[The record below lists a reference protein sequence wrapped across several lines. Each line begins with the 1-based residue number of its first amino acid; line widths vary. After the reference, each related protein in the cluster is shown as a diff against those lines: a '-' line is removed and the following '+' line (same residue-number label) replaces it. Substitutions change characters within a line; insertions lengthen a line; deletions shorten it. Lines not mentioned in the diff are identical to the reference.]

1 MATKDLLS
9 TGSFPGSCVR
19 GVTSQPTMARV
30 VCWGREKRGLHAAW
44 TWRRKRLRNT
54 HVVKISVPWLYP
66 PPPFPTF
73 PIPIISIYPWLFIQG
88 VRFMDVFL
96 TMRTSRL
103 VTRGLVC
110 VVVYDDWLFAFSIR
124 EPRYLSSH
132 SYSLTNMH
140 LIGHSIHICICMH
153 SHLYNTQAHSPWP
166 IPVVIQTALN
176 SSSVQPS
183 QIGKSHVWFSPRL
196 CFLVFIV
203 HHPFSIIL
211 FCSFLVG
218 WMASTWCLVT
228 WSRDWIF
235 LNASRYVAH
244 YQGRREIC
252 PPVLET
258 PLLWFPP
265 QSPSLLYLLVFIF
278 SSSFEQAVGTD
289 SGKPSKKVVIT
300 DCGQL

>member
-1 MATKDLLS
+1 MSSILIWKSADTFTLISRIPSVFKDTK
-9 TGSFPGSCVR
+9 R
-19 GVTSQPTMARV
+19 ITM
-30 VCWGREKRGLHAAW
+30 E
-44 TWRRKRLRNT
+44 
-54 HVVKISVPWLYP
+54 
-66 PPPFPTF
+66 
-73 PIPIISIYPWLFIQG
+73 
-88 VRFMDVFL
+88 
-96 TMRTSRL
+96 
-103 VTRGLVC
+103 
-110 VVVYDDWLFAFSIR
+110 
-124 EPRYLSSH
+124 
-132 SYSLTNMH
+132 
-140 LIGHSIHICICMH
+140 IGWH
-153 SHLYNTQAHSPWP
+153 
-166 IPVVIQTALN
+166 
-176 SSSVQPS
+176 PS